1 MIAYIDEHGNLQ
13 LIAERGDES
22 DELNEWF
29 HKICTKRQ
37 PYKFRKKIPAESIKI
52 TYYDD

>member
-13 LIAERGDES
+13 LIAKRGDES
-22 DELNEWF
+22 DELTEWF
-29 HKICTKRQ
+29 HKIHTKRQ
-37 PYKFRKKIPAESIKI
+37 PYTLRKEVPPEVIKI